1 MQKKLSLARL
11 RNDARSGKMTL
22 EMLVRLGEPST
33 DENTPERL
41 KGIRKVVGANTVA
54 VKLLTADGSRESEL
68 RIERASLTEYDG
80 ETLSTFYP
88 GRREMTP
95 EEKKVM
101 LEWKAV
107 EDDPEYQERLKW
119 DCLTDGSSC
128 WWKKKSFFEK
138 AGMTYL
144 LGYEKVRGMK
154 LDSRA
159 YYEGE
164 EKCVVDDSVKGPL
177 MMKYKVRFV

>member
-1 MQKKLSLARL
+1 MKKKTSLAQL
-11 RNDARSGKMTL
+11 RRDAKSGKMTL
-22 EMLVRLGEPST
+22 EMLVRLGEPAT
-33 DENTPERL
+33 DETTPARL

-54 VKLLTADGSRESEL
+54 IKLLTADGSRESEL

-101 LEWKAV
+101 SEWKAI
-107 EDDPEYQERLKW
+107 EDDPDYQERLKW

-128 WWKKKSFFEK
+128 YWKKKSFFEK
-138 AGMTYL
+138 AGMTHL
-144 LGYEKVRGMK
+144 LGYEKVRGMR
-154 LDSRA
+154 LDPRA
-159 YYEGE
+159 YFEGE
-164 EKCVVDDSVKGPL
+164 KDCVIDDSVKGPL
-177 MMKYKVRFV
+177 MMRYKVRFA